1 MKYRFLSAYRMK
13 IAIATLFALVIV
25 VDGLPALQI
34 RVGEFTN
41 KHHGVSGTVYY
52 VDQRT
57 FLIKGFTYDGAG
69 PDAFFL
75 ADTEAPIS
83 KAGTILPYP
92 FNDKFYEY
100 DDPTAPILQRSFDG
114 NMDITLTTPKSLN
127 ASDVVWLSVW
137 CRKYEVDFGSF
148 TLDFQSV
155 NEGSAPEPE
164 VESEAESEPEHNQ
177 ISNHIAD
184 TFETSPVK
192 AEPEGE
198 PANPETEPILG
209 YGSTGSCKPS
219 MMITLN
225 IAACILLLFRSI

>member
-13 IAIATLFALVIV
+13 IAIATLLALVIV

-41 KHHGVSGTVYY
+41 KKHGVSGTVYY

-75 ADTEAPIS
+75 AGTEAPIS

-100 DDPTAPILQRSFDG
+100 DDPTTPILQRFDG

-127 ASDVVWLSVW
+127 ASDVAWLSVW

-148 TLDFQSV
+148 TLDLQSV

-177 ISNHIAD
+177 ISNHIDD

-219 MMITLN
+219 MVITLN

>member
-1 MKYRFLSAYRMK
+1 MK

-57 FLIKGFTYDGAG
+57 FLIKGFTYDGTG

-75 ADTEAPIS
+75 AGTEAPLS
-83 KAGTILPYP
+83 NATAKAGTILPYP

-100 DDPTAPILQRSFDG
+100 GDPTAPILQRSFDG
-114 NMDITLTTPKSLN
+114 NMDITLTTPTSLN

-137 CRKYEVDFGSF
+137 YRKYEVDFGSF
-148 TLDFQSV
+148 TLDLHSI
-155 NEGSAPEPE
+155 NEGSEPEPE
-164 VESEAESEPEHNQ
+164 VESEAEPEPEHNQ
-177 ISNHIAD
+177 TSNQIRHSYTIIV
-184 TFETSPVK
+184 FELVFIFVVLT
-192 AEPEGE
+192 
-198 PANPETEPILG
+198 
-209 YGSTGSCKPS
+209 
-219 MMITLN
+219 
-225 IAACILLLFRSI
+225 

>member
-1 MKYRFLSAYRMK
+1 MK
-13 IAIATLFALVIV
+13 IAIATLLALFIIVV
-25 VDGLPALQI
+25 VDGLPASQI
-34 RVGEFTN
+34 RVGEFINTL
-41 KHHGVSGTVYY
+41 HGVSGTVYY
-52 VDQRT
+52 VDQHT
-57 FLIKGFTYDGAG
+57 FLIKGFKYDGTG

-75 ADTEAPIS
+75 AGTEAPLSKATS

-92 FNDKFYEY
+92 FNDKFY
-100 DDPTAPILQRSFDG
+100 DFNDPTAPILQRSFDG

-137 CRKYEVDFGSF
+137 CRKYQVDFGSF
-148 TLDFQSV
+148 KLDLQSV
-155 NEGSAPEPE
+155 NEGGAPEPE

-177 ISNHIAD
+177 ISNHIDD

-209 YGSTGSCKPS
+209 HGGAGSCKPS
-219 MMITLN
+219 MVITLN
-225 IAACILLLFRSI
+225 IAACILVLFRSI

>member
-1 MKYRFLSAYRMK
+1 MK
-13 IAIATLFALVIV
+13 IAIATLLTLVMIIV
-25 VDGLPALQI
+25 VDGLPALQT

-52 VDQRT
+52 VNQHT
-57 FLIKGFTYDGAG
+57 FLIKGFTYDGTG

-75 ADTEAPIS
+75 AGTEALPSEVTS

-100 DDPTAPILQRSFDG
+100 DDPTVPILQRSFDG
-114 NMDITLTTPKSLN
+114 NMDITLTTPTSLN

-148 TLDFQSV
+148 ALDLQSV

-164 VESEAESEPEHNQ
+164 VESEAESEPEHDQ
-177 ISNHIAD
+177 ISNHIDD

-219 MMITLN
+219 MVITLN
-225 IAACILLLFRSI
+225 IAGCILLLFRSI